1 MAQKKSGKK
10 GAAKKS
16 AAKAKKAAPAK
27 KVAKKAAAKKPAAKA
42 TKTTPAKKA
51 ANKPAGRR
59 AAAKKPAAKT
69 ATKKAAAKR
78 PPAPARKAPAK
89 ASAKKAAVK
98 APARRA
104 ARRVAAAPAPPPPPP
119 QREHVDRQ
127 QPESLRLRSITPA
140 LTVGD
145 VQRSLAFYVD
155 GLGFTVKEKW
165 EREGQL
171 QGAMLLAGDC
181 ELAIGQDDWAKGR
194 DRVKGIGF
202 RLYLD
207 TTQDVDALGEKARA
221 AGIEVEGPHDSSWGA
236 RLVGVTDPDGFKLT
250 FQRYAKP

>member
-16 AAKAKKAAPAK
+16 AAKAKKATPAKKSAKKAAAKRPAAKAKKAAPAK
-27 KVAKKAAAKKPAAKA
+27 KAAKKPAARKVTAKKPAARPAAKKAAAKKPAAKA
-42 TKTTPAKKA
+42 K
-51 ANKPAGRR
+51 
-59 AAAKKPAAKT
+59 
-69 ATKKAAAKR
+69 
-78 PPAPARKAPAK
+78 KAPAK
-89 ASAKKAAVK
+89 AAVKK

-104 ARRVAAAPAPPPPPP
+104 APKKAAAPAPPP

-127 QPESLRLRSITPA
+127 QPESLRLRGITPA

-145 VQRSLAFYVD
+145 VSNSLTFYVD
-155 GLGFTVKEKW
+155 GLGFTIKEKW

-207 TTQDVDALGEKARA
+207 TIQDVDALAARARA

-236 RLVGVTDPDGFKLT
+236 RLVGVTDPDGFKIT
-250 FQRYAKP
+250 FQRYAGR